1 MKKLIP
7 ILTLVL
13 ATLFATPSAEAR
25 SRASRSYVSHHRSCG
40 GPAWVETYVAYY
52 DHCGRPVYRTRVIPV
67 HRHYRPVYRPLPAC
81 PPVPYVRGGV
91 SIRIG
96 GCR

>member
-13 ATLFATPSAEAR
+13 ATLIATPAAEAR
-25 SRASRSYVSHHRSCG
+25 SRCTRSYVSHHRSCG
-40 GPAWVETYVAYY
+40 GPAWIETYVAYY
-52 DHCGRPVYRTRVIPV
+52 DHCGRPVYRTRVIPI
-67 HRHYRPVYRPLPAC
+67 HRPYPRPYQH
-81 PPVPYVRGGV
+81 PYGH
-91 SIRIG
+91 G

>member
-1 MKKLIP
+1 MKKLVP

-13 ATLFATPSAEAR
+13 ATLIATPAADAR
-25 SRASRSYVSHHRSCG
+25 SRCSRSYVSHHRSCG
-40 GPAWVETYVAYY
+40 GPAWIETYLAYY

-67 HRHYRPVYRPLPAC
+67 HPPHRRPYY
-81 PPVPYVRGGV
+81 PVR
-91 SIRIG
+91 RDR

>member
-13 ATLFATPSAEAR
+13 ATLIATPAAEAR
-25 SRASRSYVSHHRSCG
+25 SRCSRSYVSHHRSCG
-40 GPAWVETYVAYY
+40 GPAWIETYVAYY
-52 DHCGRPVYRTRVIPV
+52 DHCGRPVYRTRVIPL
-67 HRHYRPVYRPLPAC
+67 HRPYPRPYQH
-81 PPVPYVRGGV
+81 PYGH
-91 SIRIG
+91 G